1 MEPASCIF
9 SVSTLKM
16 EAADY
21 CETAAPFYQGR
32 RPIFAQLLGMPHLLR
47 NPIIHCLAHS
57 SPTVDTIVSSTPSSA
72 PHHRQ
77 LHTTVSSKPSSAP
90 HHRQLHTTVS
100 STPPSAP
107 HHRQLHTTVSSTPP
121 SAPHPPS
128 LLLIINFNG
137 NLYFTRAF
145 VSDIPTISL

>member
-1 MEPASCIF
+1 MSKWQEF
-9 SVSTLKM
+9 SGTCFLHIQCLHFEDGSS
-16 EAADY
+16 
-21 CETAAPFYQGR
+21 R
-32 RPIFAQLLGMPHLLR
+32 LLR
-47 NPIIHCLAHS
+47 NGS
-57 SPTVDTIVSSTPSSA
+57 SLLPGQKTNIRSA
-72 PHHRQ
+72 AGNAPPFEESDYSLPCAQQSNSGHHRQ
-77 LHTTVSSKPSSAP
+77 LHTIVSSKPSSAP